1 MKFDALYDRLS
12 REFPRWSP
20 MLYKAML
27 VSFFALAFIVPLG
40 MVALPFVEFFNGMAA
55 QPKGKTQMTYGRV
68 RGEESLV
75 GRLPVEGTVPRG
87 YRTPPFAD
95 KANTIEDAKVVGI
108 ESDNPLPRTM
118 DNFRA
123 GQDLYNVYCIVC
135 HGKEGHGDGP
145 VTGPDRFPAPPSL
158 HTEQARGYRD
168 GTIWH
173 VIGKG
178 TEKMPGY
185 ADKLDPHDRW
195 KVVHYLR
202 ALQRAMNPKPE
213 DLEP

>member
-1 MKFDALYDRLS
+1 MKFDALYDKLS
-12 REFPRWSP
+12 REFSRRSLT
-20 MLYKAML
+20 LYKAML
-27 VSFFALAFIVPLG
+27 VSFVALAFIVPLG

-68 RGEESLV
+68 RGEELLV

-87 YRTPPFAD
+87 YQAPPFAD
-95 KANTIEDAKVVGI
+95 KANTLEDAKAVGAQL
-108 ESDNPLPRTM
+108 DNPLPRTM
-118 DNFRA
+118 EHFGA
-123 GQDLYNVYCIVC
+123 GRKLYNVYCIVC
-135 HGKEGHGDGP
+135 HGKEGNGDGP
-145 VTGPDRFPAPPSL
+145 VTGPNRFPAPPSL

-185 ADKLDPHDRW
+185 ADKLASEERW
-195 KVVHYLR
+195 KVVHYVR